1 MLEQEILGNSL
12 ISWFIAGGVILISFF
27 LGRLL
32 AYGMKV
38 ASRRLGSFVVSSM
51 LDRLDGPITT
61 LLLIVGVRIAVTPL
75 FLPENV
81 KLLVAQGLGFSFVM
95 VLTWLMVKAYEG
107 VHFGIFVP
115 YARKPDAAIE
125 LHIFALLQTVV
136 NALLWMVGL
145 ASALNSIGFEVSAI
159 LAGLGIGGMALAL
172 AAQDTVANLFGGVL
186 ILLQRPFR
194 VGERIDVNGV
204 NGWVTEIGLRYTA
217 IRNWYGREVLI
228 PNKKFTD
235 SVLTNIDS
243 QSVYFQEVRLRL
255 DPRTT
260 AAQIE
265 QAMQILHEIVAQY
278 ELLDKTPWVAFD
290 KIEYGYLE
298 LEFWYA
304 IPRWS
309 PQEKNQIPN
318 EYEKICRGKSL
329 VNLEILKRFEAAGIQ
344 LAIPMQVLYNQQG
357 LPQR

>member
-1 MLEQEILGNSL
+1 MAWLV
-12 ISWFIAGGVILISFF
+12 ACGVIFVAF
-27 LGRLL
+27 VLGRMV
-32 AYGMKV
+32 AHGMKL

-51 LDRLDGPITT
+51 LERLDGPITT
-61 LLLIVGVRIAVTPL
+61 LLLIVGIRIAVTPL
-75 FLPENV
+75 NLPENV

-95 VLTWLMVKAYEG
+95 MLTWLLVKAYEG
-107 VHFGIFVP
+107 VHHGIFVP

-125 LHIFALLQTVV
+125 LHMFALLQTTV

-145 ASALNSIGFEVSAI
+145 ASALNTIGFEVSAI

-217 IRNWYGREVLI
+217 VRNWYGREVLI

-235 SVLTNIDS
+235 SVVTNIDS
-243 QSVYFQEVRLRL
+243 QSVYYQELHLRL
-255 DPRTT
+255 DAGTT
-260 AAQIE
+260 AAQVE
-265 QAMQILHEIVAQY
+265 QAMQILRDIVAEY
-278 ELLDKTPWVAFD
+278 DLLDKTPWVAFD
-290 KIEYGYLE
+290 KIEFGYLE

-309 PQEKNQIPN
+309 PQEKATIPN

-329 VNLEILKRFEAAGIQ
+329 VNLEILKRFEAAGIR
-344 LAIPMQVLYNQQG
+344 LAVPTQVMYNHQG
-357 LPQR
+357 LPPR